1 MTAVEVLVNGDPIT
15 LDEGTTVSQLVHQMV
30 GSERG
35 VAVSIDRDVVPRS
48 SWAKVELRGGALVE
62 VLVAAAGG

>member
-1 MTAVEVLVNGDPIT
+1 MTAVEVLINGELTT
-15 LDEGTTVSQLVHQMV
+15 LEEGTTVSQLVERMV

-48 SWAKVELRGGALVE
+48 SWENIELRGGALVE